1 MTLPPKANAACS
13 AFFARRASPRQLFFA
28 AAACFPAFMLQR
40 NLAVLAAETA
50 CFFLLALARRGKIN
64 ALSPLAVLACV
75 TAFGALTPYGRV
87 WFRVG
92 SFPVT
97 FPALAGGLRRALL
110 LDGMVFLSQFAVSP
124 RLTLPGRAGAVLA
137 GVFACLDWLTSG
149 APPLAAK
156 AAFAR
161 GGFAGLFRA
170 LDARLYEAY
179 YRVPPLADELSLP
192 NPRPLPKPQSVGIR
206 LRQARRPTASLLLAL
221 PPLLMYAALFFS
233 RG

>member
-1 MTLPPKANAACS
+1 MTLPPKINAACS
-13 AFFARRASPRQLFFA
+13 AFFARCASPRQLFFA

-137 GVFACLDWLTSG
+137 GVFACLDRLTSG

-179 YRVPPLADELSLP
+179 YQVPPLADEP
-192 NPRPLPKPQSVGIR
+192 PLPKPQTSGIR
-206 LRQARRPTASLLLAL
+206 LRQTRRPAASLLLVL
-221 PPLLMYAALFFS
+221 PPLLMYAALFLPH
-233 RG
+233 G

>member
-1 MTLPPKANAACS
+1 MTLPTKASAACS
-13 AFFARRASPRQLFFA
+13 AFFARRASPRQLFFTA
-28 AAACFPAFMLQR
+28 VACFPAFMLQR

-64 ALSPLAVLACV
+64 ALSPLAILVCV
-75 TAFGALTPYGRV
+75 TVFGALTPYGRV

-137 GVFACLDWLTSG
+137 GVFSCLDRLTSG
-149 APPLAAK
+149 APPVSAK

-179 YRVPPLADELSLP
+179 YQVPPFADEPPLSDQQ
-192 NPRPLPKPQSVGIR
+192 PLPEPQSVGIR
-206 LRQARRPTASLLLAL
+206 LRQTRRLAASLLFAL
-221 PPLLMYAALFFS
+221 SPLLMYAALFLS
-233 RG
+233 HG